1 MSQMVRLIR
10 EAEIASHLVFRNR
23 LALAGD
29 SVCETGYPRSL
40 AGFRADG
47 RQPLPWDDFLLARHQ
62 GTSPQIT
69 DERWTYDKK
78 CGVSLSYVPFP
89 RSLLPLG
96 LVKEGEQ
103 LGIDL
108 VFQGRAHAVR
118 PAGNDLELG
127 AFHKLG
133 GR

>member
-1 MSQMVRLIR
+1 MGRPGR
-10 EAEIASHLVFRNR
+10 
-23 LALAGD
+23 
-29 SVCETGYPRSL
+29 
-40 AGFRADG
+40 GFCPDG
-47 RQPLPWDDFLLARHQ
+47 RQTLPWDYFRVARHQ

-69 DERWTYDKK
+69 DEWWTYDKK

-89 RSLLPLG
+89 RSLLPFS

-108 VFQGRAHAVR
+108 VLQGRAHAVR
-118 PAGNDLELG
+118 SAGNDLELG

>member
-1 MSQMVRLIR
+1 M
-10 EAEIASHLVFRNR
+10 
-23 LALAGD
+23 
-29 SVCETGYPRSL
+29 
-40 AGFRADG
+40 
-47 RQPLPWDDFLLARHQ
+47 
-62 GTSPQIT
+62 SPQIT

-78 CGVSLSYVPFP
+78 CGVSLSYVLFP
-89 RSLLPLG
+89 RSLLALG
-96 LVKEGEQ
+96 LVKEGDQ
-103 LGIDL
+103 PGIDL